1 MISLI
6 LTYAYMKEEE
16 NYVDLEM
23 KGFHKRSAYVVGGET
38 SGSFAPW
45 SIEKGQN

>member
-1 MISLI
+1 
-6 LTYAYMKEEE
+6 MKEEE

-23 KGFHKRSAYVVGGET
+23 KGFHKRSADVIEGET

-45 SIEKGQN
+45 SKEKGQN